1 MFYVLLAFTGIFAF
15 TELNDL
21 YTLNFAPVKG
31 EAWYLAVIHYFLS
44 LFPVF
49 TLSTN
54 FPIITITLRNNLKA
68 LFLTEGTSSIT
79 LILQGTKIYFITD
92 HSNNTWHY
100 MGSTKFF
107 YLFKTQTLILMEKN
121 TVRHVWEKV

>member
-92 HSNNTWHY
+92 HSNNT
-100 MGSTKFF
+100 
-107 YLFKTQTLILMEKN
+107 
-121 TVRHVWEKV
+121 